1 VGILAVSRLAP
12 YQEARRIGRDEC
24 LPAHSAPRG
33 KIGSRGW
40 VIGQQLHDSAD
51 TNLADATRNFDDR
64 PRAFHT
70 ATVQ

>member
-1 VGILAVSRLAP
+1 LS
-12 YQEARRIGRDEC
+12 
-24 LPAHSAPRG
+24 AHPAPRG

-40 VIGQQLHDSAD
+40 VIGQQLHDGAD